1 MVDPDAGRFRIGI
14 RPQGTAATTIRVR
27 WWAFRTRQ
35 DRGTLVVPQGISVTL
50 EPQTITLRQGEQRRF
65 TAAVTG
71 TPNQTVTWSVQEG
84 LTGGVIDANG
94 NYIAPNRS
102 GTFHV
107 VATSQADATKS
118 AVATVTVLA
127 VGVSVSPTTVP
138 VLVGGQRQFTATV
151 TGAVNTTV
159 TWRV

>member
-1 MVDPDAGRFRIGI
+1 
-14 RPQGTAATTIRVR
+14 
-27 WWAFRTRQ
+27 
-35 DRGTLVVPQGISVTL
+35 
-50 EPQTITLRQGEQRRF
+50 
-65 TAAVTG
+65 
-71 TPNQTVTWSVQEG
+71 
-84 LTGGVIDANG
+84 VIDANG

-102 GTFHV
+102 GTFHG

-159 TWRV
+159 TWRVQETGGGSVTNAELYTAPAVAGDASCHSDQPGRSD

>member
-1 MVDPDAGRFRIGI
+1 
-14 RPQGTAATTIRVR
+14 
-27 WWAFRTRQ
+27 
-35 DRGTLVVPQGISVTL
+35 
-50 EPQTITLRQGEQRRF
+50 
-65 TAAVTG
+65 VTG

-84 LTGGVIDANG
+84 LTSGVIDVNG

-102 GTFHV
+102 GTFYV

-118 AVATVTVLA
+118 AVATVTILA

-159 TWRV
+159 T